1 MQIDE
6 VRRAQMARN
15 QLDMQRLD
23 SMWHMAQMRLLSQVT
38 PPPISAATEAR
49 AVVLPA
55 TASWHLAAAATSVP
69 TSATCP
75 PASA

>member
-23 SMWHMAQMRLLSQVT
+23 SMWHMAQMRLVSQVT
-38 PPPISAATEAR
+38 PPPISAATISR
-49 AVVLPA
+49 DLAVCRHRGPSL
-55 TASWHLAAAATSVP
+55 TS
-69 TSATCP
+69 S
-75 PASA
+75 